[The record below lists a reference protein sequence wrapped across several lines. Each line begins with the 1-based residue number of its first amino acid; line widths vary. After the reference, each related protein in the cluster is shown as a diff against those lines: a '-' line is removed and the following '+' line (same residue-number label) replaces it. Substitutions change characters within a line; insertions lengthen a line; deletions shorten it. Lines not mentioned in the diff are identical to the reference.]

1 MGKLKE
7 LLLGSRPQQI
17 DRDAMIEQQI
27 NDEYDRCSELHS
39 SWRSGERNPLN
50 ESIKESTA
58 FIVPPFEIL
67 SSLFF

>member
-39 SWRSGERNPLN
+39 SWESGDRNPLN
-50 ESIKESTA
+50 ESINEWQFLNKPTKQK
-58 FIVPPFEIL
+58 
-67 SSLFF
+67 

>member
-1 MGKLKE
+1 MGKLKD

-50 ESIKESTA
+50 ESIKEWQFLNKPTKQQ
-58 FIVPPFEIL
+58 
-67 SSLFF
+67 